1 MGKSKKILLFMVEGS
16 SDRTALEYI
25 LKKIFS
31 NDQVLFHVIGTDIT
45 SDNKTTLQ
53 NAIKKVKEQL
63 DIFLGVTKAKEG
75 DILKIIHVVD
85 TDGTYIPATNIIEDK
100 SLNTFVYTTDN
111 IKGKSS
117 QEVEDRNKR
126 KANIINKLSTTPN
139 ICRGKISYR
148 MYYMSCNLEHVLHN
162 IQDAIQGQ
170 KADLSEEFLERFIG
184 QENNFISF
192 IQNPLWGVL
201 GEYNESWK
209 FIKQGTNSLKRYSN
223 LGLIFEEEV

>member
-1 MGKSKKILLFMVEGS
+1 MGESKKILLFMVEGS

-45 SDNKTTLQ
+45 SDNRTTLQ

-85 TDGTYIPATNIIEDK
+85 TDGAYMPIANIIEDK
-100 SLNTFVYTTDN
+100 SVNAFVYNQEN
-111 IKGKSS
+111 ITGKSTK
-117 QEVEDRNKR
+117 EVEDRNKR
-126 KANIINKLSTTPN
+126 KASIINKLSTTGN
-139 ICRGKISYR
+139 ICRGAIPYK

-162 IQDAIQGQ
+162 IQNAIQEE
-170 KADLSEEFLERFIG
+170 KADLSDDFLEKFVG
-184 QENNFISF
+184 QENDFIAF
-192 IQNPLWGVL
+192 IKNPEWGVL
-201 GEYNESWK
+201 GGYNESWK